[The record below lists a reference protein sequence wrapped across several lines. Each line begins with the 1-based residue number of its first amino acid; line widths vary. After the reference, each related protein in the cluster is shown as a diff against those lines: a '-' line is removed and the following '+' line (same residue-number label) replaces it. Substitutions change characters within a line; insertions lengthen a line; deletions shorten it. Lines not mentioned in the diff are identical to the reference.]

1 MGNADQ
7 NLLSQEVQMALFLV
21 VASRC
26 LKSSELSSC
35 KYGVEGFYKC
45 LINLVG
51 DTNVTGV
58 GPLFCV
64 LKQGKG
70 LFNAAI

>member
-1 MGNADQ
+1 
-7 NLLSQEVQMALFLV
+7 MALFLV

-26 LKSSELSSC
+26 LKNSELSSC

-58 GPLFCV
+58 GPLFYV

>member
-1 MGNADQ
+1 
-7 NLLSQEVQMALFLV
+7 MALFLV

-35 KYGVEGFYKC
+35 KYGVEGFY
-45 LINLVG
+45 NLVG

-58 GPLFCV
+58 GPLFYV

>member
-1 MGNADQ
+1 VGNVDQ
-7 NLLSQEVQMALFLV
+7 NLLSQEVLMALFLV

-26 LKSSELSSC
+26 LKSSELSAY
-35 KYGVEGFYKC
+35 KYGFEGFDKC

-51 DTNVTGV
+51 DTNATGV
-58 GPLFCV
+58 GPLFYV

-70 LFNAAI
+70 LFDVVI

>member
-1 MGNADQ
+1 MDQ

-58 GPLFCV
+58 GPLFYV

>member
-1 MGNADQ
+1 VGNADQ
-7 NLLSQEVQMALFLV
+7 NLLTQEVQMALFLV

-26 LKSSELSSC
+26 LKSSELSAY
-35 KYGVEGFYKC
+35 KYGFEGFYKC

-51 DTNVTGV
+51 DTNATGV
-58 GPLFCV
+58 GPLFYV

-70 LFNAAI
+70 LFDVVI

>member
-1 MGNADQ
+1 MDQ
-7 NLLSQEVQMALFLV
+7 NLLSQEAPMALFLV

-26 LKSSELSSC
+26 LKSSELSAC
-35 KYGVEGFYKC
+35 KYDVEGFYKC

-58 GPLFCV
+58 GPPFYV

-70 LFNAAI
+70 LFNVAI

>member
-1 MGNADQ
+1 
-7 NLLSQEVQMALFLV
+7 MALFLV

-26 LKSSELSSC
+26 LKSSELSAY
-35 KYGVEGFYKC
+35 KYGFEGFDKC

-58 GPLFCV
+58 GPLFYV

>member
-1 MGNADQ
+1 
-7 NLLSQEVQMALFLV
+7 MALFLV

-58 GPLFCV
+58 GQLFYV